1 MFIFDS
7 HSRNTNGYHDP
18 NGKAIL
24 LEFCLVTSQNSYIK
38 PFYEDST
45 NISLKTKYDL
55 QYISVEMVQQ
65 NETEILTKIRLKR
78 KYSHHKSYY
87 EENKNQK
94 VDH

>member
-1 MFIFDS
+1 MIPIVETQMDIMIQMEKQ
-7 HSRNTNGYHDP
+7 Y
-18 NGKAIL
+18 
-24 LEFCLVTSQNSYIK
+24 FCLVTSPNSYIK